1 MLSIE
6 KTYEKN
12 SHAGQMKSGVFSW
25 IAETISKHWGF
36 ILYGLIG
43 VLNTGVHFIVFMGVY
58 QIIDSQTISNFIA
71 FCAAVVFSFFMNA
84 KFTFQKRPTAKM
96 FVKMFFVMSLLSLG
110 AGYVGDL
117 FTVHPL
123 ITFVGYCAFSYLVGF
138 VLSKTFVYKD

>member
-6 KTYEKN
+6 KTCEKDGY
-12 SHAGQMKSGVFSW
+12 AEQMKSGVFSR
-25 IAETISKHWGF
+25 IVDTIRKHWGF

-43 VLNTGVHFIVFMGVY
+43 LLNTGVHFIVFMGVY
-58 QIIDSQTISNFIA
+58 QVIESQTISNFIA
-71 FCAAVVFSFFMNA
+71 FCTAVVFSFFMNA
-84 KFTFQKRPTAKM
+84 KFTFQKRPTLKM

-117 FTVHPL
+117 FAVHPL
-123 ITFVGYCAFSYLVGF
+123 ITFVGYCVFSYLVGF